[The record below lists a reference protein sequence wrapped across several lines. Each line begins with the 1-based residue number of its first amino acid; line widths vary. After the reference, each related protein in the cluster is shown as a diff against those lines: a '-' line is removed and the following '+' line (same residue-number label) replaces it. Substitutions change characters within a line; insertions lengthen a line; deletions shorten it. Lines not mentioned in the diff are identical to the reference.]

1 VETLPQR
8 LDEHLK
14 NAKAVA
20 EWLEADPRVAYVNY
34 SGLPSHPHYE
44 RARQYL
50 PLGPGSVFS
59 FGVKGGRAAGQKF
72 IESLQ
77 LASHLAN
84 VGDSRT
90 LVIHPGST
98 THQQL
103 SPLQLETAGVPED
116 LVRISVGLEDI
127 EDILWD
133 LDQALEAA
141 QDAPADVADPDA
153 LTADT
158 CTIGAQA

>member
-1 VETLPQR
+1 
-8 LDEHLK
+8 
-14 NAKAVA
+14 
-20 EWLEADPRVAYVNY
+20 
-34 SGLPSHPHYE
+34 
-44 RARQYL
+44 
-50 PLGPGSVFS
+50 VFS

-103 SPLQLETAGVPED
+103 SPAQLESAGVPED

-133 LDQALEAA
+133 LDQALDAA
-141 QDAPADVADPDA
+141 SALGAAETVA
-153 LTADT
+153 ADT
-158 CTIGAQA
+158 CTIGAIA